1 MKTLILACFSCVLL
15 TGVYFML
22 NDKSQF
28 TRLLSFTQPESVALT
43 ATPVPEQNAMVVST
57 NLDAA
62 TSLAPVE
69 TLPTQNDA
77 IPVINAI
84 AVTTEIAAAN
94 DLKEAPSNTLV
105 DSNWFDYSVFQI
117 NAAAETTTAAQPADP
132 VEAAQAVIAEEEN
145 KYVHTPF
152 LEEEEVAAGP
162 ALESRR
168 LIMKLNPETADSA
181 VRYSAPKQVVANSI
195 AHHTVATAS
204 DKMVVN
210 AAVQTEEKSKVTYAP
225 SHLVASQ
232 SEAGR
237 ESYSYTLLYDRAEKM
252 KAYAA
257 GKGYDTTYAFMI
269 DMGMKSGKKRFFVM
283 DLNTMTIV
291 KRGMV
296 AHGRGNSSFTFNKNY
311 SNKSGSNCT
320 SLGIYKVGAMYKGSY
335 GTSFKLN
342 GLESTNSNA
351 SKRSIILH
359 GLNCIPYEESE
370 FPICQSE
377 GCPSLS
383 PAFLKE
389 ISSIINTRHKPML
402 LWIYDPLAENIEEEM
417 VANY

>member
-1 MKTLILACFSCVLL
+1 MKTLAIACFSCVLL
-15 TGVYFML
+15 TGAYFML
-22 NDKSQF
+22 KDKSQI
-28 TRLLSFTQPESVALT
+28 TRLLSFTQPTSAALT
-43 ATPVPEQNAMVVST
+43 ATPVPAQEAMVNKT
-57 NLDAA
+57 NLDAE

-77 IPVINAI
+77 IPVINAT
-84 AVTTEIAAAN
+84 AVTTALPAVNA
-94 DLKEAPSNTLV
+94 LKEASSNTLV
-105 DSNWFDYSVFQI
+105 DSNWFDYSVFQLD
-117 NAAAETTTAAQPADP
+117 AAAETTTAAQSTDP
-132 VEAAQAVIAEEEN
+132 VEAAQAAIAEEEN
-145 KYVHTPF
+145 RYVHTPF

-168 LIMKLNPETADSA
+168 LIMNLNPETADSA
-181 VRYSAPKQVVANSI
+181 VRFSAPKQVVANSI
-195 AHHTVATAS
+195 AQHTVATAT
-204 DKMVVN
+204 DKMVVT
-210 AAVQTEEKSKVTYAP
+210 AAAQNEEKSKVTYVP

-232 SEAGR
+232 SESGR
-237 ESYSYTLLYDRAEKM
+237 ESYSYNLLYDRAEKI

-257 GKGYDTTYAFMI
+257 RKGYDTTYAFMI
-269 DMGMKSGKKRFFVM
+269 DMGMKSSKKRFFVM

-291 KRGMV
+291 KRGLV
-296 AHGRGNSSFTFNKNY
+296 AHGRGNSSFTFDKNY
-311 SNKSGSNCT
+311 SNTSGSNCT

-335 GTSFKLN
+335 GTSYKLN

-351 SKRSIILH
+351 YKRSIILH
-359 GLNCIPYEESE
+359 GLSCIPYEESE

-389 ISSIINTRHKPML
+389 ISSIINTRHKPVL
-402 LWIYDPLAENIEEEM
+402 LWIFDPLAESIEEEM